1 MQVLWDLQSATVADV
16 VSRLKSNYSTVQTML
31 RILETKGYVAHEKAG
46 RAFTYRPLI
55 DQTQARRRALSHLVS
70 GLFNNSPSL
79 LVLNVLEDE
88 RHRSARARPAPP
100 VNHGERIVESALP
113 ALVNW
118 LWQGS
123 AIALAATAILRP
135 SRRISATTRYQLW
148 WIALFIVLA
157 LPILSFLLA
166 SFQLPARACNLACA
180 RVRRGRG
187 GRPVPGSASW
197 ELEAGSW
204 ELPSAWTG
212 ALLAFLWLAI
222 AAVSLSRTALALIA
236 LRRVKRT
243 ARPFPEACEAR
254 LHTWLL
260 LRSLGRPAQAG
271 GFGSHPCGGGAR
283 SDLAFDRGRPADA
296 RGARRPRARSDRR
309 ARVGARAT
317 TRRSGAPRTADHRR
331 FRRPPSRGLVDRS
344 SAASRARDRLRRLG
358 RASDRVRQEPC
369 GLPDQTRRAAG
380 PTVTFGAGPGGA
392 RVFAA
397 DRASRPA
404 ARSTPQHVD
413 HADVRSA
420 DARRA
425 RPGCAGADRCE
436 RGARGD
442 VTCYPGCP
450 GRRDVGPDERRLIG
464 RRDSDRRV
472 SARAADRSKRIASTR
487 AAKRLGLRRK
497 LLPKVLRRA
506 GRRARRRLQRVPS
519 SRSIRETSRP
529 RTSLLARLARA
540 R

>member
-1 MQVLWDLQSATVADV
+1 MARRRSKTLTDGEARLMQVLWDLQSATVADV

-157 LPILSFLLA
+157 LPILSFQLA
-166 SFQLPARACNLACA
+166 SFQLPARACNLAFA
-180 RVRRGRG
+180 RVRRGHG
-187 GRPVPGSASW
+187 GRPGAGIRQAGSW
-197 ELEAGSW
+197 KLEAGSF
-204 ELPSAWTG
+204 PAWTG
-212 ALLAFLWLAI
+212 ALLAFLWLAT
-222 AAVSLSRTALALIA
+222 AAVSLSRTAVALIA

-283 SDLAFDRGRPADA
+283 PDLALDRGRPADA

-309 ARVGARAT
+309 ARVGARAKT
-317 TRRSGAPRTADHRR
+317 
-331 FRRPPSRGLVDRS
+331 
-344 SAASRARDRLRRLG
+344 
-358 RASDRVRQEPC
+358 
-369 GLPDQTRRAAG
+369 
-380 PTVTFGAGPGGA
+380 
-392 RVFAA
+392 
-397 DRASRPA
+397 
-404 ARSTPQHVD
+404 
-413 HADVRSA
+413 
-420 DARRA
+420 
-425 RPGCAGADRCE
+425 
-436 RGARGD
+436 
-442 VTCYPGCP
+442 
-450 GRRDVGPDERRLIG
+450 
-464 RRDSDRRV
+464 
-472 SARAADRSKRIASTR
+472 
-487 AAKRLGLRRK
+487 
-497 LLPKVLRRA
+497 
-506 GRRARRRLQRVPS
+506 
-519 SRSIRETSRP
+519 
-529 RTSLLARLARA
+529 
-540 R
+540 